1 MNRSRPLLLTLT
13 LAAALAGANANGD
26 WNQFRGPNGSGVA
39 TDSKPPLKP
48 AADNLAWKVSVPR
61 GFSAPIIVSNRVFLT
76 GESDG
81 RLVTLAFDAADGR
94 ELWRQAAPPV
104 PLEPVHAVNSP
115 ATPTPCADDQRVFVY
130 FGSFGLLCYDL
141 DGRELWRR
149 PIPTPKSLYGSA
161 SSPILHGDRLMLV
174 LDDDANLADS
184 KLSRSRVVAMNKLT
198 GETEW
203 ETARPLQRS
212 GWSTPA
218 IWQRDDGDELVVHG
232 SGRLQAYDPVNGA
245 EKWFVA
251 GFARETIGVPVIG
264 GDQVYAASAMGGIA
278 DDQADPEPLW
288 QAMLHFDANGDGE
301 IEREEATGH
310 FTFPLRPEVAPGH
323 PGFGIPLPA
332 DPERRRESQQRHF
345 DAIDRNRDGRWTRDE
360 FHANLG
366 PRPFKPRLVAVR
378 PGGQGDV
385 TDSHV
390 VWELARNVPE
400 IPSPLFH
407 EGRLYLV
414 RNGGLLAAVNT
425 ADGRVLYQE
434 RLGAAGQ
441 YSASPVLAGQHL
453 YLISNLG
460 VLSVVQS
467 GEAFELVHQHD
478 LGEAAFVTPAL
489 DGNTLYVRTAS
500 ALLAFRSAR

>member
-1 MNRSRPLLLTLT
+1 MNRSRILLRALT
-13 LAAALAGANANGD
+13 LAATLAGANAHGD

-39 TDSKPPLKP
+39 PDSSPPLKP
-48 AADNLAWKVSVPR
+48 ASDNLAWKARAPR
-61 GFSAPIIVSNRVFLT
+61 GLSAPIIVRDRVFLT

-81 RLVTLAFDAADGR
+81 HLVTLAFDAANGK
-94 ELWRQAAPPV
+94 ELWRQTAPPV

-115 ATPTPCADDQRVFVY
+115 ATPSPCADDQRLFVY
-130 FGSFGLLCYDL
+130 FGSFGLLCYSL
-141 DGRELWRR
+141 EGRELWQR
-149 PIPTPKSLYGSA
+149 PIPTPRSLYGSA
-161 SSPILHGDRLMLV
+161 SSPILYGNRLILV
-174 LDDDANLADS
+174 LDDDANLDGS
-184 KLSRSRVVAMNKLT
+184 KLSRSRVIAVNKLT

-203 ETARPLQRS
+203 ETARPLHRS

-218 IWQRDDGDELVVHG
+218 IWGRETGAELLVLG
-232 SGRLQAYDPVNGA
+232 SGRLQAYDAFSGA
-245 EKWFVA
+245 EKWFVT

-264 GDQVYAASAMGGIA
+264 GGQVYVASAMGGIA

-288 QAMLHFDANGDGE
+288 QAMLQFDANSNGE
-301 IEREEATGH
+301 LQREEATGH

-323 PGFGIPLPA
+323 PGFGLPLPS
-332 DPERRRESQQRHF
+332 DPVRRQEAQHRHF
-345 DAIDRNRDGRWTRDE
+345 DGIDRNRDGRWTRDE

-385 TDSHV
+385 TESHV
-390 VWELARNVPE
+390 AWELARNVPE
-400 IPSPLFH
+400 IPSPLFN

-425 ADGRVLYQE
+425 SDGRVLYQE

-441 YSASPVLAGQHL
+441 YSASPVLANGHL
-453 YLISNLG
+453 FLVSNQG
-460 VLSVVQS
+460 VLSVVKS

-478 LGEAAFVTPAL
+478 LGEAAFVTPAI
-489 DGNTLYVRTAS
+489 DRNTLYVRTATH
-500 ALLAFRSAR
+500 LRAFRVR